1 MRGRSRIAD
10 VSPMTT
16 HETGAAAKVNK
27 TEMMRPKLAWAYE
40 AAVEV
45 PHEAATP
52 RAISRAVL
60 TPVPHR

>member
-1 MRGRSRIAD
+1 
-10 VSPMTT
+10 MTT